1 MSVMPNLLPTTSIL
15 NPRDLGGYTGA
26 DGRRILMH
34 RLVRTGTLAHISEQD
49 KKFLAH
55 YGVHTIIDL
64 RYEQERQT
72 APDPVIDGIENLSC
86 PLSSPDTTDISRMK
100 ELLGSF
106 DTDPCAALHIMRQNY
121 IDHIR
126 SSHDRQII
134 RDIITLLCESESGAV
149 LWHCTEG
156 KDRTGLVALF
166 VLYLLGV
173 DLETIRQD
181 YLATNVVLTDY
192 RARQDQRCVQAGKN
206 FSYRANIRI
215 LSNADDIYLDAAL
228 FTIEQQ
234 FGGIDQ
240 YITRDLGITTEQRDR
255 LRALYLEP

>member
-1 MSVMPNLLPTTSIL
+1 MLNLLPTTSIL
-15 NPRDLGGYTGA
+15 NPRDLGGYTSA
-26 DGRRILMH
+26 DGRRIRSH

-49 KKFLAH
+49 KKFLAD

-64 RYEQERQT
+64 RYERERQA
-72 APDPVIDGIENLSC
+72 APDPVIDGIDNLSY
-86 PLSSPDTTDISRMK
+86 PLSSPDTTDIDKMK
-100 ELLGSF
+100 QLLGSF
-106 DTDPCAALHIMRQNY
+106 DTSPCAALHIMRQNY
-121 IDHIR
+121 IDHIL
-126 SSHDRQII
+126 SEHDQQII
-134 RDIITLLCESESGAV
+134 RDIVTLLCESESGAI

-192 RARQDQRCVQAGKN
+192 RAQQDKRCAQAGKN

-240 YITRDLGITTEQRDR
+240 YITHNLGITDGQRDR
-255 LRALYLEP
+255 LRELYLEP